1 MQRDESPVPHFAVMS
16 LGFDPIWYGVLLT
29 MLGLALR
36 RIDPL
41 WVAAQ
46 IDKSHQLNDRLS
58 SALQFAVGR
67 SSLAPTET
75 ARGLAELAVQD
86 AARVARDVKPAQA
99 APWQK
104 PPLLPNQS
112 YIKNRKGM

>member
-1 MQRDESPVPHFAVMS
+1 LRIQAAVRGLSHGLVAAATVMLLALVLFRLDVLSRKWLLSIAWLSP
-16 LGFDPIWYGVLLT
+16 IGVLLT

-58 SALQFAVGR
+58 SALQFASV
-67 SSLAPTET
+67 
-75 ARGLAELAVQD
+75 
-86 AARVARDVKPAQA
+86 AARWPRRR
-99 APWQK
+99 
-104 PPLLPNQS
+104 LPQVWPS
-112 YIKNRKGM
+112 WRYKMRPEWPVT